1 MKLFR
6 LTCVASAA
14 AVLAACG
21 GSDGPDRGEL
31 LDPAAIVTTLT
42 VAQID
47 AATAQSGLQA
57 VSGPAK
63 CDVKVVALN
72 YTTIGAKGEDG
83 ANSSGV
89 MLVPAGSDPAC
100 SGAAPLVAYARGT
113 QVLKPRTLANP
124 NDSET
129 FSLIAFFASQGYAV
143 VATDYLGYAKSTY
156 TYHPY
161 LHADSE
167 ASAVIDSVRAAANAA
182 SAVGAKLSGK
192 VMFTGYSQGGHS
204 SMAAQ
209 RAAEDKDKIKD
220 FSVVAGAHL
229 AGPYNLAGA
238 LSSPVVTAAAQMFL
252 PFIVTSW
259 QHVYGNIYSDV
270 TKAFKAPYD
279 SYIETLM
286 PNPTLDNTA
295 LLTNGKLPIAAAP
308 TDALNAIMQPDFLAG
323 VRAKGDNPLYQA
335 GLKNTFLGWT
345 PKAAVLLCG
354 GKGDPVVP
362 PAFHQT
368 VLKADFD
375 ARNVTNVVS
384 VDVDA
389 QVQDA
394 FAPGGVAP
402 TDPSSPAFAT
412 YYSNYHGGYEPLFCY
427 AAARQFFNSVR

>member
-31 LDPAAIVTTLT
+31 LDPATIVATLT
-42 VAQID
+42 AAQIN

-72 YTTIGAKGEDG
+72 YATIGAKGEDG
-83 ANSSGV
+83 ANASGV

-286 PNPTLDNTA
+286 PNPA
-295 LLTNGKLPIAAAP
+295 W
-308 TDALNAIMQPDFLAG
+308 MQREMQSQQFLAQSFRTAQQAEQY
-323 VRAKGDNPLYQA
+323 RAQQALETQRYLQDVGAQIVEHRRRVNAEIRNDQYLNMTNQEEYKNPYTGDID
-335 GLKNTFLGWT
+335 LGSNQYRCRWVNNNNQEFYT
-345 PKAAVLLCG
+345 
-354 GKGDPVVP
+354 D
-362 PAFHQT
+362 
-368 VLKADFD
+368 
-375 ARNVTNVVS
+375 
-384 VDVDA
+384 
-389 QVQDA
+389 
-394 FAPGGVAP
+394 
-402 TDPSSPAFAT
+402 DPSQDPNHVDGLNQSEWQR
-412 YYSNYHGGYEPLFCY
+412 S
-427 AAARQFFNSVR
+427 QVRPRYPDQG